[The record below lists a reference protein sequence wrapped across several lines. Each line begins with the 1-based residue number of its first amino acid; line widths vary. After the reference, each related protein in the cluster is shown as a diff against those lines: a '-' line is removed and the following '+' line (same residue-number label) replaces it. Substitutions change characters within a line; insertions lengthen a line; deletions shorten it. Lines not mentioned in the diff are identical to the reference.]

1 MIDLK
6 DQIIF
11 VTGAASGIGAATV
24 QACKE
29 AGATVVGADLADVT
43 TADFALSL
51 DVSDEAAVNRAVA
64 TILAKYGR
72 IDGLANCAGI
82 SVPGV
87 ATVMDL
93 ADWHRALNVNL
104 TGTMLVARAVIP
116 AMLQQGRGAIVNT
129 ASVYGLTGGQG
140 NTPYNV
146 SKAGVVQLTRSM
158 AADYGA
164 AGIRVNAVCPGYIE
178 TPMTSMLK
186 GPIGDNFIN
195 MHVLRRAGQ
204 PEEVARVIRFLLSDE
219 ASFVTGANL
228 PVDGGFSSSH
238 LIPMP
243 Q

>member
-6 DQIIF
+6 DRIIF

-29 AGATVVGADLADVT
+29 AEATVVGADLADVT

-51 DVSDEAAVNRAVA
+51 DVSDEAAVNNAVA

-82 SVPGV
+82 SVQGA
-87 ATVMDL
+87 ATMMDM

-186 GPIGDNFIN
+186 GPIGENFIN